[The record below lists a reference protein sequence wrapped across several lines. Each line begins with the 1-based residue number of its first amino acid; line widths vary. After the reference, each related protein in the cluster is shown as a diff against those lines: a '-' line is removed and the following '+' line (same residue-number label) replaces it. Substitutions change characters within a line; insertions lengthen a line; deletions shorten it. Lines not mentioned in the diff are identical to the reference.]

1 MFEKVLGLPAHVLVV
16 HAVVVFVPLLVLL
29 AVAYIAL
36 PRFRAR
42 LDWALWILAVVAPVT
57 AWVAEES
64 GEALQERQIARG
76 FSGEILEKI
85 NDHAEYG
92 GLLFR
97 YTLGLAVAVIALLVV
112 TSRHPRVAKLPRWV
126 SPVLSIVVV
135 ALGVVAIVYVWL
147 TGHSGAEMVWG
158 NTFD

>member
-1 MFEKVLGLPAHVLVV
+1 MFEKVLGLPVHVLVV

-36 PRFRAR
+36 PRFWPR
-42 LDWALWILAVVAPVT
+42 LDWAVGILAVVAPVT

-76 FSGEILEKI
+76 FSGEILKKI
-85 NDHAEYG
+85 NEHAEYG
-92 GLLFR
+92 ELLFR
-97 YTLGLAVAVIALLVV
+97 YTLGLALAVILLLAA
-112 TSRHPRVAKLPRWV
+112 TGSHPRASRLPRWV
-126 SPVLSIVVV
+126 PPVLSVAVVG
-135 ALGVVAIVYVWL
+135 LGVLAVVYTWL
-147 TGHSGAEMVWG
+147 AGHSGAEMVWG